1 MNKLTKNS
9 FFSRALSIDKSSSA
23 VSVDKNMKKLPDK
36 QLTASHEVF
45 KDLWKQATQIFSKS
59 LINDEDVQFVKNIL
73 SQMVNLLLDE
83 LNNPNNY
90 LSLKPLAS
98 FNYTNQNETS
108 DYGPIWNYLFRINFF
123 EVVFLWSLSYPEYL
137 FDLKLEQLR
146 YYEDLVYQ
154 MQTNEQTHLLLNVQ
168 IHRPMFSLLNHC
180 STHNSEKI
188 EKVMISILNQLCVCI
203 CKNSE
208 LLQIFFY
215 QAKMLT
221 KDNDN
226 SLFYINGTINYPN
239 SVSNPYKFTTHFS
252 TNKQYMQ
259 PTSSAKFF
267 IFSLLI
273 PYIHKEGALGN
284 YFLFIF
290 S

>member
-9 FFSRALSIDKSSSA
+9 FFSRALNADKTSGSVSA
-23 VSVDKNMKKLPDK
+23 EKKQPA
-36 QLTASHEVF
+36 ASYEAF
-45 KDLWKQATQIFSKS
+45 KEHWKHATQIFSKS
-59 LINDEDVQFVKNIL
+59 LINDEDVQVVKNNL
-73 SQMVNLLLDE
+73 NQMVNLLLDE

-98 FNYTNQNETS
+98 FNNNHKNDGT
-108 DYGPIWNYLFRINFF
+108 DYGPIWNYLFRANIF

-137 FDLKLEQLR
+137 FDLKFEQLK
-146 YYEDLVYQ
+146 YYENLVYQ
-154 MQTNEQTHLLLNVQ
+154 MQINEQTHLLLNDQ
-168 IHRPMFSLLNHC
+168 IHRPLFSLLNHC

-208 LLQIFFY
+208 LLEIFFH
-215 QAKMLT
+215 QAKMVLKENT
-221 KDNDN
+221 N
-226 SLFYINGTINYPN
+226 SLFYINDVLNDTAN
-239 SVSNPYKFTTHFS
+239 SPYKFTTHFS
-252 TNKQYMQ
+252 TNKQYMK
-259 PTSSAKFF
+259 PTSTAKFF

-284 YFLFIF
+284 YKFYIIIIRQQI
-290 S
+290 